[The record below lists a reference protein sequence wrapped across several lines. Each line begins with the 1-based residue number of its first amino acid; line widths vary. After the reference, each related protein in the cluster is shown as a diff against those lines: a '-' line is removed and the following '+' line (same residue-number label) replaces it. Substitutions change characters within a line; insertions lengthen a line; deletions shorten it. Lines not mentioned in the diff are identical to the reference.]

1 MESDFEYLVSLLHNQ
16 EDSAEIRKILEMTCS
31 MNKPKLK
38 EGKSHLLENLHE
50 YQKKY
55 LKEFKKNINATI
67 WLTNNFQLKI
77 QHLLPILEILS
88 SISNNIAQFKDFL
101 INNFIKEANYFP
113 IKAIIPLFYTL
124 NAVVT
129 FQNFKF
135 RSIFIIII
143 LK

>member
-1 MESDFEYLVSLLHNQ
+1 MENDTEYLFSFISNPEEAIEL
-16 EDSAEIRKILEMTCS
+16 RKILETTNS
-31 MNKPKLK
+31 NKSK
-38 EGKSHLLENLHE
+38 ENGIKTQSLTNLQE

-55 LKEFKKNINATI
+55 LKEFKKSINATI
-67 WLTNNFQLKI
+67 WLTDNFLLQI

-101 INNFIKEANYFP
+101 INNFMKEAKYFP

-135 RSIFIIII
+135 M
-143 LK
+143 